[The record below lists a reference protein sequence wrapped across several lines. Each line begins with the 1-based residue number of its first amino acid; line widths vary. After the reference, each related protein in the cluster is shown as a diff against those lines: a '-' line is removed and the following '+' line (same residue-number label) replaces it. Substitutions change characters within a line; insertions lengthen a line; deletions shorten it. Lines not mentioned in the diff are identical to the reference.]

1 MGDPAALEI
10 GQAVPLLWDGNTP
23 IVLALT
29 SDGSVPVAAT
39 VVTDNITI
47 ENSTFGLRVKPGGV
61 QPWHLSFVPSIEG
74 HTHQDMLQMAGWRVN
89 EAGTIFKGDTRI
101 YDTGQIGLGTGESV
115 IVLDA
120 LDLQYRMYSG
130 ASDPAYAPF
139 AIMADGSMRA
149 TAGTIGGWEIFS
161 NRLANNNIWL
171 DPAGWI
177 KIGFTGITGQN
188 DDNAIYMTS
197 TTDTA
202 WEHDWAFWI
211 GAEYPEDAPF
221 RVTKGGSTWMTDAYI
236 AVNLQSDNY
245 VAGQL
250 GWKLDPTG
258 TLEAQNAIIRGEIRS
273 SVFVSGTTTVTS
285 GKQVVSDA
293 TIFVAN
299 VGPTDDTIDV
309 AEAAFEVD
317 DMVLVQPD
325 SGRMEWM
332 RITGGPFA
340 LTDGAFQYEV
350 LRDLDGTGANQFWE
364 GENIHREGGAT
375 YPDPAPL
382 WGDPYAL
389 LGFEGPWGG
398 PGFKAMGGFLIYDGS
413 RDTGPYFAVRRRFGA
428 SWNQMSDV
436 VRIGRLKGFLGYEID
451 EYGFGV
457 GSLDSNMFFT
467 QRDGMSLVMGNGQTS
482 INADGVASERFG
494 LWFADTEPG
503 YTDGMV
509 RFWVDQTTRR
519 VYANFK
525 DGAFEEEAVWL
536 DFTSGGSISDNS
548 DMVDG
553 IHASAYVTP
562 NYLLALNSSGKLPT
576 DITGDAD
583 TLDNY
588 HASSFSLS
596 DHAHEGDFLTQA
608 EADILYL
615 ALAGGTMAGQLNM
628 TDTVKIGFGTSFLQG
643 NASLGRIDIA
653 GTSRLR
659 MLIGADSHI
668 EIESGQIYLNRSV
681 NVMGGYDLI
690 VYSDAGMTEVAR
702 IDGATGTYNGVD
714 VGALD
719 DDGGADIIGYDGG
732 YSAGWTMGRMADMA
746 MLVAPTIDTN
756 TALEAIWST
765 ATFLV
770 AGEIYDTIAGNVP
783 LTDDDTNYV
792 VYGESTSPDE
802 LSIVLTHDPV
812 TQVLVAVIDCVGGVA
827 TVTIAPAHS
836 LLAREAWYLAQDH
849 DHPIT
854 GTTDNL
860 VSITTSGGLEDSGYS
875 AADLLGGGSYWTLDT
890 ANYLFPND
898 AGMQVLIGATSGAG
912 AEILHVVGNVGIVG
926 TLDVSGNLGIYTNDL
941 ETEALSVV
949 TDTTVARTIDLISK
963 NKTALVEANAIR
975 FYSDNSADESMEY
988 ARVSGAI
995 FSPTDG
1001 AEQGTLR
1008 ISTMHGG
1015 VLKDSFAVTGGG
1027 TGAGNIY
1034 QYTDLN
1040 TANDVLSNWY
1050 VFGRNSAPA
1059 YHQYANT
1066 MIQATNTTDG
1076 TETARELW
1084 YLHRSGTSRVSMGLT
1099 GGGDEQVRL
1108 DLYST
1113 RDGVGENP
1121 ASLVLMGHDDGGND
1135 TAYATLNSIIESPT
1149 GAAESG
1155 IMEVMTF
1162 RLATQRVTSQIY
1174 GGGDEPSTYKMKS
1187 IENTNGN
1194 VTGQILSH
1202 GYDSG
1207 SVDQFYGALKFG
1219 IVSNTAGAETGYAAL
1234 GLAVAGADT
1243 ERWRMTSAGA
1253 MMLPEVAAPGTPTSG
1268 WGSCYVTTAGVLY
1281 FINDAG
1287 TNFNLTAGSE
1297 WTLDTSNYL
1306 FPNLETAMVVIG
1318 STIGSGSEILQV
1330 TGDTAL
1336 YGNLTISGGGTID
1349 LNGSLL
1355 TAVSAQIYLSAAG
1368 GIPKTTAGCSAPTQI
1383 EFATNDQNF
1392 YVLDFDS
1399 TAQEYADWAFVLPGD
1414 YDGTMG
1420 MNATFV
1426 WMEKSGATS
1435 HDVVWGIRGVCYASD
1450 DPLDVAEGGTVEIT
1464 ASAGNANDVYFSL
1477 QTDSITWAGT
1487 PEGGQL
1493 IHITVYRNPTDTS
1506 DTLDTDA
1513 RLLGIQLTYTRI

>member
-1 MGDPAALEI
+1 MAVLLNLNLFTLMKRYLAAQPTQSTEATIYAIDGQRVDIRLAGGATLLRNVQCMGDPTALEI
-10 GQAVPLLWDGNTP
+10 GQAVPLLWDDNTP

-61 QPWHLSFVPSIEG
+61 QPWHLSFTPSIEG

-101 YDTGQIGLGTGESV
+101 YDTGQIGLGAGESV

-719 DDGGADIIGYDGG
+719 DDDGADIIGYRDG
-732 YSAGWTMGRMADMA
+732 YSVGWTMDRMATMA
-746 MLVAPTIDTN
+746 MLVAPEVN
-756 TALEAIWST
+756 TETGLNLNWGEG
-765 ATFLV
+765 TFLA
-770 AGEIYDTIAGNVP
+770 AGAIYDTLGDMAA
-783 LTDDDTNYV
+783 LTDDDVNYLV
-792 VYGESTSPDE
+792 WGESTDTSE
-802 LSIVLTHDPV
+802 LTIVLTHDSD
-812 TQVLVAVIDCVGGVA
+812 TEVLVAEIVCTSGVGI
-827 TVTIAPAHS
+827 VTMAPTLN
-836 LLAREAWYLAQDH
+836 LLARDAWYLAQNS
-849 DHPIT
+849 T
-854 GTTDNL
+854 CTVSGTTGNL
-860 VSITTSGGLEDSGYS
+860 VSIATDGTLEDSGYHTSDYANVSHDHDGAYIGLIAVPTGTEGNIPIITSWGGLEDSTYDPTDF
-875 AADLLGGGSYWTLDT
+875 AASSHDHDDLYYTETELQTSGQSSVHWDNITDAPSLGG
-890 ANYLFPND
+890 
-898 AGMQVLIGATSGAG
+898 
-912 AEILHVVGNVGIVG
+912 
-926 TLDVSGNLGIYTNDL
+926 
-941 ETEALSVV
+941 
-949 TDTTVARTIDLISK
+949 
-963 NKTALVEANAIR
+963 
-975 FYSDNSADESMEY
+975 
-988 ARVSGAI
+988 
-995 FSPTDG
+995 
-1001 AEQGTLR
+1001 
-1008 ISTMHGG
+1008 
-1015 VLKDSFAVTGGG
+1015 
-1027 TGAGNIY
+1027 
-1034 QYTDLN
+1034 
-1040 TANDVLSNWY
+1040 
-1050 VFGRNSAPA
+1050 
-1059 YHQYANT
+1059 
-1066 MIQATNTTDG
+1066 
-1076 TETARELW
+1076 
-1084 YLHRSGTSRVSMGLT
+1084 
-1099 GGGDEQVRL
+1099 
-1108 DLYST
+1108 
-1113 RDGVGENP
+1113 
-1121 ASLVLMGHDDGGND
+1121 
-1135 TAYATLNSIIESPT
+1135 
-1149 GAAESG
+1149 
-1155 IMEVMTF
+1155 
-1162 RLATQRVTSQIY
+1162 
-1174 GGGDEPSTYKMKS
+1174 
-1187 IENTNGN
+1187 
-1194 VTGQILSH
+1194 
-1202 GYDSG
+1202 
-1207 SVDQFYGALKFG
+1207 
-1219 IVSNTAGAETGYAAL
+1219 
-1234 GLAVAGADT
+1234 
-1243 ERWRMTSAGA
+1243 
-1253 MMLPEVAAPGTPTSG
+1253 
-1268 WGSCYVTTAGVLY
+1268 
-1281 FINDAG
+1281 
-1287 TNFNLTAGSE
+1287 E

-1383 EFATNDQNF
+1383 ELATNDQNF

-1426 WMEKSGATS
+1426 WKEKSGATS

-1513 RLLGIQLTYTRI
+1513 RLLGVQLTYTRI